1 MKKLHDMN
9 LVMQVMDFDRF
20 TSDDPIGEIVLPM
33 KNVNFDKNPVYWK
46 TLQRP
51 TVSKVLN
58 YLIFKFLNKYS

>member
-33 KNVNFDKNPVYWK
+33 KNVTFDKNPVYWK